1 MNYLRPE
8 LYNPLAAQY
17 VLGTLR
23 GPARRRFGRLVME
36 FSVISDAVNHWELYL
51 NSLGEQLPDVA
62 PDDGVWQKIEQ
73 RLGFSSLQAK
83 SNISAG
89 PPNDEQAE
97 TNIVALKS
105 HKSRIWPSLA
115 GLASAAAVVLAVLLL
130 QLQPMPSPEVKQ
142 LAMINNQQTELLWSI
157 EITEQQ
163 IAVRATKALQAQSN
177 ADYELWIVPQ
187 DGSAPISVG
196 LLPKVGERTL
206 LKPQLFEQITI
217 AALAVSLEPLGGSP
231 NGAPTEVLYTGKLVL
246 L

>member
-23 GPARRRFGRLVME
+23 GSARRRFGRLVME
-36 FSVISDAVNHWELYL
+36 FEVISEAVNQWEVYL
-51 NSLGEQLPDVA
+51 NSLSDQLPDAA
-62 PDDGVWQKIEQ
+62 PDEGVWQQIEQ
-73 RLGFSSLQAK
+73 RLGFNSLQDK
-83 SNISAG
+83 SNISARSA
-89 PPNDEQAE
+89 NSEQVE
-97 TNIVALKS
+97 TNIVELKT

-115 GLASAAAVVLAVLLL
+115 GLASAAAVVLAVLLI

-157 EITEQQ
+157 EITEQK
-163 IAVRATKALQAQSN
+163 IAVRATKALQAQLN
-177 ADYELWIVPQ
+177 VDYELWIVPQ
-187 DGSAPISVG
+187 DGSAPISLG
-196 LLPKVGERTL
+196 LLPKDGERTL
-206 LKPQLFEQITI
+206 IKPKLFEQINI